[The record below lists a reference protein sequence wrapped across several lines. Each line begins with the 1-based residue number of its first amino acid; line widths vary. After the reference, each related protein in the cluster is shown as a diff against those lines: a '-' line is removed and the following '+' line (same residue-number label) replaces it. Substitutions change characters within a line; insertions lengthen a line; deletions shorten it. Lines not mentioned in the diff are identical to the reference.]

1 MLSAHLAVI
10 KNPFST
16 AVPTAKVPDGRSP
29 TSLSTRWH
37 VSNSKSSKTGKFLF
51 CLQPSATCPLIV
63 SGVSA
68 DNTVVYEF
76 QAGPT
81 EFAVSKRPD
90 PLTVTSGTPPTAAPA
105 SAALTIPDTFS
116 QIPVAVANNITGQST
131 NFPFGAAEVGPKS
144 TLNNNQE
151 LRLVTSQNSP
161 EKWRLVSQG
170 LRLTPINNA
179 ELNSGWFEAIRVP
192 SSYNIQE
199 CAIVSASDP
208 ANAPSCISVDLK
220 SFEGGIAFASNW
232 ANYPGYISGKVRDLP
247 RHVFYLQTVGDR
259 NYHDANDINDCS
271 AIGDEYARFQ
281 SSVEDIEGYID
292 TTFDTVLI
300 RINGIPSTSDAQV
313 PAIHYHSVSNLE
325 HIQQANSLLKRFES
339 RCISADGVVKK
350 TDVLINRDP
359 KPSIIRL
366 YKE

>member
-1 MLSAHLAVI
+1 M
-10 KNPFST
+10 
-16 AVPTAKVPDGRSP
+16 
-29 TSLSTRWH
+29 
-37 VSNSKSSKTGKFLF
+37 
-51 CLQPSATCPLIV
+51 
-63 SGVSA
+63 
-68 DNTVVYEF
+68 
-76 QAGPT
+76 
-81 EFAVSKRPD
+81 
-90 PLTVTSGTPPTAAPA
+90 
-105 SAALTIPDTFS
+105 
-116 QIPVAVANNITGQST
+116 
-131 NFPFGAAEVGPKS
+131 
-144 TLNNNQE
+144 NNNQE